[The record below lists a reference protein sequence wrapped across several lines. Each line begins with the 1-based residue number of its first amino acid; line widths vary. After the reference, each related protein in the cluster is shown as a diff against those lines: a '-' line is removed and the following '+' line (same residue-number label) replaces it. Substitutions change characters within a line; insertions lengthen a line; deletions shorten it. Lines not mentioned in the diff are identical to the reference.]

1 MIRVCMSIYLK
12 SLEISGFKSF
22 GTRTY
27 IEFSEGITGIVGPNG
42 CGKSNVVESMKW
54 VLGEQSARSLRGEK
68 MQDIIF
74 AGTKHRTASGMAD
87 VALTFNNELKW
98 LPLDFPEVSIGRRVF
113 RSGEGQYFVNGVRSR
128 LKDTTEL
135 FLDTGVGKDSY
146 AIFEQG
152 KIDRLLSESAEDRR
166 ILFEDF
172 AGISK
177 FKFRKEE
184 AEKKLAQ
191 ARENLE
197 RLQET
202 INRLEKE
209 INVLEI
215 QAIDAENYNAINNEL
230 REMEVKFEVARVNNM
245 KREITR
251 RENEIIKLK
260 EALAP
265 MTIKLNEIEEQIKLS
280 DASLGEKESQF
291 GHMNEQNI
299 KLEKELSASK
309 IRYESAKKN
318 ITDSNIRLHEITIRS
333 KQDLERIEE
342 WEEILLEKQDA
353 ITDAEKKQQLAK
365 KILDTAEASQQELK
379 NKSLQ
384 LEENLLELS
393 KEHGFKK
400 VLSHDDI
407 NNIRKKIAELQGQLY
422 VQESTIIS
430 LEDDIK
436 LKTQYLQEEEQE
448 FQQLQ
453 KKLEIVQQEKEL
465 VSTEKNTIVSQ
476 IHAIEQE
483 ILSLE
488 KDYKKIIEQSKEC
501 DKIILT
507 NMDQQIV
514 KLKDFQTDYSIRKS
528 SLITLLDKS
537 QEIVQKGSPI
547 TTDMF
552 NELRNTI
559 NAHEDAYTVLLSD
572 IFGEGGTFSE
582 KIIISEKMDQIAL
595 SLENARANLTTVR
608 QNLDEVSQKENVIFQ
623 QVAEIDMLHKSS
635 QKEFIKTEKNI
646 AQLSYQKTQA
656 QGIFELEKSQMITN
670 SSKLEKI
677 ETIVSE
683 YDKKLTD
690 IRNKNYQ
697 FQEELTN
704 ARINYNSTE
713 TQSKALQNDMKTL
726 EERITD
732 YRRQIT
738 NFEHDAHQ
746 ITKRNTE
753 LQEEIEDLLIEQDE
767 LTPELARIQ
776 EDMKQH
782 FTAIADLRQTKKV
795 LEHMH
800 KENVEQFNKLRM
812 RESEIE
818 GSLSERKATM
828 LTMVHALKEQFNIS
842 DTDITLDK
850 EETTD
855 LLNNR
860 IRQYRDKLHQ
870 MGNVNL
876 LAIEQF
882 QTTKEQYATLI
893 YQKEDIEKATN
904 DTEILINDTNKES
917 AEKFVVAFEQIRKSF
932 RALFSELF
940 NGGKA
945 DLILKDKEDPLRSG
959 IDIMAEPPGQKFQ
972 NVSLLS
978 GGQRAMV
985 AIAVIFSILELKP
998 TPFVILDE
1006 MDAPLDDENIDRFK
1020 RLLVRFKGTSQF
1032 VVVSHSKST
1041 LEVCDVL
1048 FGVTMEEL
1056 GCSKVVSVAFDESE
1070 DLLFAE

>member
-1 MIRVCMSIYLK
+1 MSIYLK
-12 SLEISGFKSF
+12 SLEIFGFKSF

-202 INRLEKE
+202 IDRLEKE

-309 IRYESAKKN
+309 IRYELAKKN

>member
-1 MIRVCMSIYLK
+1 MSIYLK
-12 SLEISGFKSF
+12 SLEIFGFKSF

-215 QAIDAENYNAINNEL
+215 QAVDAENYNAINNEL

-260 EALAP
+260 EALTP

-309 IRYESAKKN
+309 IRYELAKKN

-528 SLITLLDKS
+528 SLIALLDKS

>member
-1 MIRVCMSIYLK
+1 
-12 SLEISGFKSF
+12 
-22 GTRTY
+22 
-27 IEFSEGITGIVGPNG
+27 
-42 CGKSNVVESMKW
+42 
-54 VLGEQSARSLRGEK
+54 
-68 MQDIIF
+68 
-74 AGTKHRTASGMAD
+74 
-87 VALTFNNELKW
+87 
-98 LPLDFPEVSIGRRVF
+98 
-113 RSGEGQYFVNGVRSR
+113 
-128 LKDTTEL
+128 
-135 FLDTGVGKDSY
+135 
-146 AIFEQG
+146 
-152 KIDRLLSESAEDRR
+152 
-166 ILFEDF
+166 
-172 AGISK
+172 
-177 FKFRKEE
+177 
-184 AEKKLAQ
+184 
-191 ARENLE
+191 
-197 RLQET
+197 
-202 INRLEKE
+202 
-209 INVLEI
+209 
-215 QAIDAENYNAINNEL
+215 
-230 REMEVKFEVARVNNM
+230 
-245 KREITR
+245 
-251 RENEIIKLK
+251 
-260 EALAP
+260 

>member
-1 MIRVCMSIYLK
+1 M
-12 SLEISGFKSF
+12 
-22 GTRTY
+22 
-27 IEFSEGITGIVGPNG
+27 
-42 CGKSNVVESMKW
+42 
-54 VLGEQSARSLRGEK
+54 
-68 MQDIIF
+68 
-74 AGTKHRTASGMAD
+74 
-87 VALTFNNELKW
+87 
-98 LPLDFPEVSIGRRVF
+98 
-113 RSGEGQYFVNGVRSR
+113 
-128 LKDTTEL
+128 
-135 FLDTGVGKDSY
+135 
-146 AIFEQG
+146 
-152 KIDRLLSESAEDRR
+152 
-166 ILFEDF
+166 
-172 AGISK
+172 
-177 FKFRKEE
+177 
-184 AEKKLAQ
+184 
-191 ARENLE
+191 
-197 RLQET
+197 
-202 INRLEKE
+202 
-209 INVLEI
+209 
-215 QAIDAENYNAINNEL
+215 
-230 REMEVKFEVARVNNM
+230 
-245 KREITR
+245 
-251 RENEIIKLK
+251 
-260 EALAP
+260 
-265 MTIKLNEIEEQIKLS
+265 
-280 DASLGEKESQF
+280 
-291 GHMNEQNI
+291 
-299 KLEKELSASK
+299 
-309 IRYESAKKN
+309 
-318 ITDSNIRLHEITIRS
+318 HEITIRS

-528 SLITLLDKS
+528 SLIALLDKS

>member
-1 MIRVCMSIYLK
+1 MSIYLK

-215 QAIDAENYNAINNEL
+215 QAVDAENYNAINNEL

-260 EALAP
+260 EALTP

-309 IRYESAKKN
+309 IRYELAKKN

>member
-1 MIRVCMSIYLK
+1 MSIYLK
-12 SLEISGFKSF
+12 SLEIFGFKSF

-202 INRLEKE
+202 IDRLEKE

>member
-1 MIRVCMSIYLK
+1 MSIYLK

-215 QAIDAENYNAINNEL
+215 QAVDAENYNAINNEL

-260 EALAP
+260 EALTP

-309 IRYESAKKN
+309 IRYELAKKN

-528 SLITLLDKS
+528 SLIALLDKS

>member
-12 SLEISGFKSF
+12 SLEIFGFKSF

-202 INRLEKE
+202 IDRLEKE

-528 SLITLLDKS
+528 SLIALLDKS

>member
-1 MIRVCMSIYLK
+1 MSIYLK

-202 INRLEKE
+202 IDRLEKE

>member
-215 QAIDAENYNAINNEL
+215 QAVDAENYNAINNEL

-260 EALAP
+260 EALTP

-309 IRYESAKKN
+309 IRYELAKKN

-528 SLITLLDKS
+528 SLIALLDKS

>member
-1 MIRVCMSIYLK
+1 MSIYLK

-260 EALAP
+260 EALTP

-309 IRYESAKKN
+309 IRYELAKKN